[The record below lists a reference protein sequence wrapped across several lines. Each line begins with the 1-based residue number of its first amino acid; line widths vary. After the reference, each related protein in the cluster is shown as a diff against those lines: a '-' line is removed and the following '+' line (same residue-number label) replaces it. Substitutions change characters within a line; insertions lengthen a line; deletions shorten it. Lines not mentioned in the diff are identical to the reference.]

1 MYLSWSCHWRMFA
14 CACFVCS
21 RYFPC
26 LSLEYGSTTTT
37 VQEHR
42 QAPRI
47 REAEADDDASDEP
60 PRARRT
66 PLVTDALGA
75 HAILCPW
82 RHCSDAPTSCSSR
95 WGIGSVTKANPPNSR
110 TRPRGFSSCVLQRD
124 FRCAVAPIQPPS
136 LRRPWELTRYPSLG
150 LRTPWATAL
159 TSALL
164 LA

>member
-1 MYLSWSCHWRMFA
+1 MFA

-60 PRARRT
+60 PRARRN
-66 PLVTDALGA
+66 PLATDALGA
-75 HAILCPW
+75 NAILCPW
-82 RHCSDAPTSCSSR
+82 RHCSDAPT
-95 WGIGSVTKANPPNSR
+95 GIVHARKKIGG
-110 TRPRGFSSCVLQRD
+110 RGHFSILRRD

-136 LRRPWELTRYPSLG
+136 LYLEL
-150 LRTPWATAL
+150 AADTAPGTHAGV
-159 TSALL
+159 TSW
-164 LA
+164 

>member
-1 MYLSWSCHWRMFA
+1 MRCVHCVYVPDLVMPLAYVCMCMF
-14 CACFVCS
+14 CS

-26 LSLEYGSTTTT
+26 LPLEYGSTTTT

-82 RHCSDAPTSCSSR
+82 RHCSDAPTSCSFVLHR
-95 WGIGSVTKANPPNSR
+95 ACR
-110 TRPRGFSSCVLQRD
+110 TARPVECMHR
-124 FRCAVAPIQPPS
+124 A
-136 LRRPWELTRYPSLG
+136 RRSPGTGVMVYELF
-150 LRTPWATAL
+150 
-159 TSALL
+159 
-164 LA
+164 